1 MRFMVLIYK
10 ELLQFFRNRGLFLF
24 VIYLFTGDLYIAA
37 NGIDLTMKNAKFYVL
52 DEDKSFHSRE
62 VISKFIEPWFKFEGY
77 INDDRVVEDILMK
90 DLAVG
95 VILIPQKFGE
105 NIKKGRTAEVA
116 IFINGT
122 ETSTSYLFSGY
133 ASQIFNEYAIRNSVF
148 KTFSNMIPMVMV
160 KDRILYNPNANS
172 HVFMTITEL
181 FSVITLLALILPAAA
196 ITKEKENGNIEMIII
211 SPITMKEFLLSKIV
225 SMNLIII
232 AGVVLA
238 TYFVIVGPLGVPFKG
253 SFTLFLI
260 LTICYVF
267 TASGLSMLIAS
278 VANNMLQVS
287 QITIMVLMPILF
299 LSGSWTPYES
309 MPYVFQKLTF
319 LSPLKYYL
327 ESSFTVIL
335 KGLGIKYIFMDIMG
349 MLVLGVPIFV
359 MGAHFL
365 VKRI

>member
-1 MRFMVLIYK
+1 MRFTVLIYK
-10 ELLQFFRNRGLFLF
+10 ELLQFFRNRGLLIF

-62 VISKFIEPWFKFEGY
+62 VISKFVEPWFKFEGY
-77 INDDRVVEDILMK
+77 INDDAMIEDILMK

-105 NIKKGRTAEVA
+105 EIKKKGSAEVG
-116 IFINGT
+116 IFVNGT

-133 ASQIFNEYAIRNSVF
+133 ASQIFNEYAIQNSSLSRFLNV
-148 KTFSNMIPMVMV
+148 TPMVVV
-160 KDRILYNPNANS
+160 KDRILYNPNADS
-172 HVFMTITEL
+172 HTFMTITEL
-181 FSVITLLALILPAAA
+181 FSVITLLVLILPAAA
-196 ITKEKENGNIEMIII
+196 IIKEKENGNIEMIVI
-211 SPITMKEFLLSKIV
+211 SPVTMKEFLLSKIV

-238 TYFVIVGPLGVPFKG
+238 TYFVIVGTLKVPFQG
-253 SFTLFLI
+253 SFPLFLI

-267 TASGLSMLIAS
+267 TASGLSMFIAS
-278 VANNMLQVS
+278 VSSNMLQVS
-287 QITIMVLMPILF
+287 QITIMVLLPILF

-309 MPYVFQKLTF
+309 MPYIFKKLTY

-335 KGLGIKYIFMDIMG
+335 KGLGLTYILSDILG
-349 MLVLGVPIFV
+349 MLALGIPIFIT
-359 MGAHFL
+359 GAHFL

>member
-1 MRFMVLIYK
+1 MRFMILIYK

-37 NGIDLTMKNAKFYVL
+37 NGIDLTIKNAKFYVL

-62 VISKFIEPWFKFEGY
+62 VISKFVEPWFNFEGY
-77 INDDRVVEDILMK
+77 INDDQMIENLLMK

-95 VILIPQKFGE
+95 VIFIPESFGE
-105 NIKKGRTAEVA
+105 NIKKGRTSEVA

-133 ASQIFNEYAIRNSVF
+133 ASQIINEYVINSGVSVRF
-148 KTFSNMIPMVMV
+148 LNVVPQVIV
-160 KDRILYNPNANS
+160 KDRILYNPNADS
-172 HVFMTITEL
+172 HTFMTITEL

-196 ITKEKENGNIEMIII
+196 IIKEKENGNIEMIII
-211 SPITMKEFLLSKIV
+211 SPVSMKEFLLSKIV
-225 SMNLIII
+225 SMNLIIV

-238 TYFVIVGPLGVPFKG
+238 TYFVIVGPLGVPFRG
-253 SFTLFLI
+253 SFTIFLI

-267 TASGLSMLIAS
+267 TASGISMFIAS

-287 QITIMVLMPILF
+287 QITIMLLLPILF

-309 MPYVFQKLTF
+309 MPYVFKKLTY

-335 KGLGIKYIFMDIMG
+335 KGLGFKYILGDIVG
-349 MLVLGVPIFV
+349 MLGLGIPIFTA
-359 MGAHFL
+359 GAHFL